1 MLENSSKNLL
11 QTLID
16 DERKINKKLYS
27 AGPYWDYKC
36 KKIYNQICN
45 KSLHNFRGL
54 NSGVGTSYSD
64 NIVSDIRNEL
74 GLRGRLL
81 NFLTKGSL
89 NPFKKLFDLQV
100 RNSQDYINL
109 YLELKSYNYQT
120 SSRVKDLINHYN
132 INDSVE
138 YGCIDK
144 FNYSGNDYSSHYI
157 EIANDIN
164 FLEKFQNFRKISS
177 FFEIGGGFGSK
188 VHFLLNNF
196 SNIKKIIYLDIV
208 PNIFVGTEYLRKFF
222 KGSVIDY
229 LKTRDLDSVSF
240 SNNND
245 LEILCLPVWEIEKLS
260 VEMDYFH
267 NSHSFVEM
275 PQSVVENYY
284 HFIKKNMKI
293 NSSFSLI
300 SYLGFDLNT
309 TYDPLLIN
317 KIFENLLKVNYFTDS
332 LEKKKNVFLI
342 K

>member
-36 KKIYNQICN
+36 KKIYNQICK

-120 SSRVKDLINHYN
+120 SSRVKDLINRYN
-132 INDSVE
+132 IKDSAE

-144 FNYSGNDYSSHYI
+144 FNYLGNDYSSHYI

-164 FLEKFQNFRKISS
+164 FLEKFHNFRKISS

-196 SNIKKIIYLDIV
+196 SNIKKIIYLDRR
-208 PNIFVGTEYLRKFF
+208 L
-222 KGSVIDY
+222 
-229 LKTRDLDSVSF
+229 
-240 SNNND
+240 
-245 LEILCLPVWEIEKLS
+245 
-260 VEMDYFH
+260 
-267 NSHSFVEM
+267 
-275 PQSVVENYY
+275 QS
-284 HFIKKNMKI
+284 
-293 NSSFSLI
+293 
-300 SYLGFDLNT
+300 
-309 TYDPLLIN
+309 
-317 KIFENLLKVNYFTDS
+317 
-332 LEKKKNVFLI
+332 
-342 K
+342 

>member
-1 MLENSSKNLL
+1 MLENYSKNLL
-11 QTLID
+11 QILID
-16 DERKINKKLYS
+16 DEKKINKSLYS

-36 KKIYNQICN
+36 KKIYNQICK

-54 NSGVGTSYSD
+54 NSGVGTSYCD
-64 NIVSDIRNEL
+64 NIVLDIRNEL

-81 NFLTKGSL
+81 SFFLKGSL
-89 NPFKKLFDLQV
+89 NPSRKLFDLQV
-100 RNSQDYINL
+100 SNSQNYINL
-109 YLELKSYNYQT
+109 YLELKSHQYRT
-120 SSRVKDLINHYN
+120 SDKVKDLIKRYN
-132 INDSVE
+132 ISDSVE
-138 YGCIDK
+138 YGCVDK
-144 FNYSGNDYSSHYI
+144 FNYLGNDYSSHYI
-157 EIANDIN
+157 EIANDIS
-164 FLEKFQNFRKISS
+164 FLEKFHNFRKISS

-188 VHFLLNNF
+188 VHFLLKNF
-196 SNIKKIIYLDIV
+196 PNIKKIIYLDIV

-222 KGSVIDY
+222 KYSVVDY
-229 LKTRDLDSVSF
+229 LKTRDLDSISF

-275 PQSVVENYY
+275 PQNVVENYY
-284 HFIKKNMKI
+284 RFIKKNMKI

-309 TYDPLLIN
+309 TYDPSLIN
-317 KIFENLLKVNYFTDS
+317 KIFENLLNVNYFTNS
-332 LEKKKNVFLI
+332 TEKKKNIFLI

>member
-1 MLENSSKNLL
+1 MLENYSKNLL
-11 QTLID
+11 QTLIA
-16 DERKINKKLYS
+16 DEKKIDRNLYS

-36 KKIYNQICN
+36 KKIYNQICK

-54 NSGVGTSYSD
+54 NSGVGTSYCD
-64 NIVSDIRNEL
+64 NIVLDIRNEL

-81 NFLTKGSL
+81 NFFLRGNL
-89 NPFKKLFDLQV
+89 NPLKKLFDLQV
-100 RNSQDYINL
+100 TNSQDYINQ
-109 YLELKSYNYQT
+109 YLELKSHLYQT
-120 SSRVKDLINHYN
+120 SSNVKDLINRYN

-138 YGCIDK
+138 YGCVDK
-144 FNYSGNDYSSHYI
+144 FKYLGNDYSSHYI

-164 FLEKFQNFRKISS
+164 FLEKFHNFRKISS

-196 SNIKKIIYLDIV
+196 PNIKKIIYLDIV

-222 KGSVIDY
+222 KDNVIDY
-229 LKTRDLDSVSF
+229 LKTRDLNSISF

-245 LEILCLPVWEIEKLS
+245 LEILCLPVWQIEKLS

-275 PQSVVENYY
+275 PKSVVENYY

-293 NSSFSLI
+293 NSCFSLI

-332 LEKKKNVFLI
+332 VEKKRNVFLI

>member
-1 MLENSSKNLL
+1 MLNDASKNLL
-11 QTLID
+11 QTLIN
-16 DERKINKKLYS
+16 DEKKVNKKLYS

-36 KKIYNQICN
+36 KKIYNQIYK
-45 KSLHNFRGL
+45 KSLDNFRGL
-54 NSGVGTSYSD
+54 NSGVGTSYTD

-81 NFLTKGSL
+81 NILLKGSF

-100 RNSQDYINL
+100 RNSQNYIDL

-120 SSRVKDLINHYN
+120 SNRVKDLINNYN
-132 INDSVE
+132 INDSTE

-144 FNYSGNDYSSHYI
+144 FNYLGKDYSSHYV

-164 FLEKFQNFRKISS
+164 FLEKFHNFRKISS

-196 SNIKKIIYLDIV
+196 PNIKKIIYLDIV
-208 PNIFVGTEYLRKFF
+208 PNIFVGTEYLKNFF
-222 KGSVIDY
+222 KDNVIDY
-229 LKTRDLDSVSF
+229 LKTKDLDSISF

-245 LEILCLPVWEIEKLS
+245 LEILCLPVWQIEKLS

-284 HFIKKNMKI
+284 YFIKKNMKI
-293 NSSFSLI
+293 NSYFSLI
-300 SYLGFDLNT
+300 SYLGFDLST

-317 KIFENLLKVNYFTDS
+317 RIFENLLKINYFTNC

>member
-1 MLENSSKNLL
+1 MLENYQKNLL

-16 DERKINKKLYS
+16 DEKKINKNLYS
-27 AGPYWDYKC
+27 PGPYWEYKC
-36 KKIYNQICN
+36 KKIYNEIIK

-54 NSGVGTSYSD
+54 NSGVGTSYCD
-64 NIVSDIRNEL
+64 NIVLDIRNEL
-74 GLRGRLL
+74 GLRGRLV
-81 NFLTKGSL
+81 NFFLKGSL
-89 NPFKKLFDLQV
+89 NPLRKLFDLQV

-109 YLELKSYNYQT
+109 YLELKSHKYTT
-120 SSRVKDLINHYN
+120 SSKVKDLINHYN
-132 INDSVE
+132 INDSSE
-138 YGCIDK
+138 YGCVDK
-144 FNYSGNDYSSHYI
+144 FNYLGKDYSCQYI

-164 FLEKFQNFRKISS
+164 FLEKFHNFRKISS

-196 SNIKKIIYLDIV
+196 SNIRKIIYLDIV
-208 PNIFVGTEYLRKFF
+208 PNIFIGTEYLRKFF
-222 KGSVIDY
+222 KHNVIDY
-229 LKTRDLDSVSF
+229 LKTRNLDSISF

-260 VEMDYFH
+260 VEIDYFH

-275 PQSVVENYY
+275 PKNIVENYY
-284 HFIKKNMKI
+284 NFIKKNMKI
-293 NSSFSLI
+293 NSSLSLI

-317 KIFENLLKVNYFTDS
+317 KIFENSLKINYFTDS
-332 LEKKKNVFLI
+332 VGQRKNLFLI